1 MLDAPQRTFLDS
13 RNREAQDETALLMR
27 QGALEVGI
35 PQATNAHKG
44 RKFNV
49 PTPCLP
55 GSQRYDTR
63 RPTGHRGNAPLFR

>member
-44 RKFNV
+44 HKIQCHNALFTWITALRHPSTN
-49 PTPCLP
+49 
-55 GSQRYDTR
+55 GS
-63 RPTGHRGNAPLFR
+63 